1 MRRKK
6 SVKRP
11 RSVIFSDKQIAQRLS
26 AQKLDERAQ
35 AKWLR
40 LKKVIGKFRPNKKDR
55 GKVVLLGANGSR
67 AAAKKN
73 RRVIAIYVNTKGKK
87 IPVRQYDRDDKKIE
101 KFAKLRKVNSV
112 DVSRV
117 KSKKA
122 QKKFLNAYSNRV
134 AAGTLSEI
142 PDSSKSD
149 ASPRSRKISCAGTRY
164 CGQIFSRRIDRQ
176 SDAAKQI
183 GKELARAANNTKS
196 KRDFLVTI
204 GISCQVVGTGEI
216 YFIVTR
222 RRFARRDRQHTS
234 NAEAIDFIGREIYG
248 FLARDLQSR
257 GLVMTG
263 SATHIKNL
271 PENKGV
277 KDRHQWKKDGFL
289 WEAHDSNDVKLIQV
303 EYRIDQQ
310 TFGE

>member
-6 SVKRP
+6 PASRPVILSDVQLSKR
-11 RSVIFSDKQIAQRLS
+11 IS
-26 AQKLDERAQ
+26 AQKADQREKN
-35 AKWLR
+35 KWIKV
-40 LKKVIGKFRPNKKDR
+40 KKVIGKFRPKKSDR
-55 GKVVLLGANGSR
+55 GKIILLGAQGSR
-67 AAAKKN
+67 AAAGKN

-87 IPVRQYDRDDKKIE
+87 SVVRQYDRTEKKLE

-117 KSKKA
+117 KSRRA
-122 QKKFLNAYSNRV
+122 QAKFLNAYSNRV
-134 AAGTLSEI
+134 AYGTLSEI
-142 PDSSKSD
+142 PESGKSND
-149 ASPRSRKISCAGTRY
+149 AVRSRKISCAGTRY
-164 CGQIFSRRIDRQ
+164 CGQIFAKRIDRQ
-176 SDAAKQI
+176 SDAAKLI
-183 GKELARAANNTKS
+183 GKELARASNSTKS

-204 GISCQVVGTGEI
+204 GISCQVVGTGETF
-216 YFIVTR
+216 FIVTR
-222 RRFARRDRQHTS
+222 RRFARRDGQHTT
-234 NAEAIDFIGREIYG
+234 NAEGIDFIGREIYG

-277 KDRHQWKKDGFL
+277 KNRHDWKKDGFL
-289 WEAHDSNDVKLIQV
+289 WEAHDSDDVKLVQV